1 MVFSNSCGRLGFT
14 LCGRSRNERSD
25 SRLSLQLAAIMK
37 FRIPNLGTST
47 GAKAG
52 SAAVC
57 PGKWIVVLLFCAI
70 FCFGTR
76 GTGLT
81 TQRVGA
87 FAHGTAAGTHFAIAD
102 FDGDNRPDVATVET
116 GLIGTSHARYWIGFR
131 MSAGARQ
138 TIGVNAP
145 VGGLEIASRDVNG
158 DNIIDLVV
166 STAWLKS
173 PVAVL
178 VNDGHGNFTIRDPAA
193 FSSALIH
200 PNRTLNSPS
209 YQNPDKSLALSA
221 RSSDDFV
228 ATEQAAAIRTASEKI
243 STRNSLRSAV
253 PLVVH
258 SSGRAPPLTVHHV

>member
-1 MVFSNSCGRLGFT
+1 MS
-14 LCGRSRNERSD
+14 
-25 SRLSLQLAAIMK
+25 
-37 FRIPNLGTST
+37 ST
-47 GAKAG
+47 GAVAG
-52 SAAVC
+52 STAVC
-57 PGKWIVVLLFCAI
+57 PGKWLVLLLFCAV

-76 GTGLT
+76 GTGLSSH
-81 TQRVGA
+81 RAGV
-87 FAHGTAAGTHFAIAD
+87 FAYEPATATHFAIAD
-102 FDGDNRPDVATVET
+102 FDGDNRPDLATVET
-116 GLIGTSHARYWIGFR
+116 GLIGASHARYLIGFR

-193 FSSALIH
+193 FSSALIN
-200 PNRTLNSPS
+200 PGRTLDSPS
-209 YQNPDKSLALSA
+209 QQNTDEALAISA

-228 ATEQAAAIRTASEKI
+228 AAERAMAIRSTSKKLL
-243 STRNSLRSAV
+243 TRNSPRNV
-253 PLVVH
+253 FPLVVR
-258 SSGRAPPLTVHHV
+258 SSGRAPPFSVHHV

>member
-1 MVFSNSCGRLGFT
+1 
-14 LCGRSRNERSD
+14 
-25 SRLSLQLAAIMK
+25 MK
-37 FRIPNLGTST
+37 FRAPNFGTST
-47 GAKAG
+47 GANAT

-57 PGKWIVVLLFCAI
+57 PGKWIVLLLFCAV

-76 GTGLT
+76 GTGLSAHK
-81 TQRVGA
+81 VGA
-87 FAHGTAAGTHFAIAD
+87 FAHGAAATHFAIAD
-102 FDGDNRPDVATVET
+102 FDGDNRPDLATVET
-116 GLIGTSHARYWIGFR
+116 GLIGASHARYWIGFR

-193 FSSALIH
+193 FSSALID
-200 PNRTLNSPS
+200 PSRTLDSPGR
-209 YQNPDKSLALSA
+209 QDPDEALAISA
-221 RSSDDFV
+221 RSSDDSV
-228 ATEQAAAIRTASEKI
+228 ATEQEAAILTASEKLF
-243 STRNSLRSAV
+243 TRNSLRNV
-253 PLVVH
+253 FPLIVRK
-258 SSGRAPPLTVHHV
+258 SGRAPPLSHV